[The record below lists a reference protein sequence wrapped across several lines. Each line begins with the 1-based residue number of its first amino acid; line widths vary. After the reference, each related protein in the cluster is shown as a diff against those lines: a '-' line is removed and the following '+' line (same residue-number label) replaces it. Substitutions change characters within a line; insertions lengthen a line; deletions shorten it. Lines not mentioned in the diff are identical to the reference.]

1 MRGGGVVGIGSYGVV
16 HYNSPIPC
24 NKSQTDNHLKGVISK
39 LMLKE
44 DAWEEYEQTKS
55 IHKKVKEL
63 VLEEY
68 FVFPTG
74 PPCPSNFINE
84 TTDLKVIDDRLKKYQ
99 IGIKNRIDDAI
110 KYPLDYSILHI
121 PYAGD
126 STLNHVNGLFLS
138 NDMNAMNTLK
148 DQIID
153 AFEYGLL
160 PLNQNRI
167 YHKDL
172 KLDNMVVLD
181 NQVKII
187 DWGLGLDMKAEEDKY
202 KNKNLMNISV
212 KIPGYVQYNAPL
224 SAPMIVSL
232 KGTYYD
238 NIAFA
243 NVINHIENKDGPT
256 HHYDHIIRIT
266 ELALKVLDIKKTVTQ
281 IIIDYE
287 NKLQKYRNRNRKF
300 FIEEYHRVVDIWGLV
315 IVFGDLLKMYENHL
329 SDNAKQKISEAVL
342 ELYTLESIEM
352 KDEQIKNILRMLRAI
367 DFTTKEPVQN
377 DHVFMFDNNAKVDVE
392 GLKEILNYK
401 SPPTP
406 IRENKKRLYST
417 TGTSLSKKDPNPPY
431 KKTRRGGRIK
441 QTEKRQRISKIR
453 KTKQDKKQKNRRSR
467 HRRNRR
473 SRR

>member
-1 MRGGGVVGIGSYGVV
+1 M
-16 HYNSPIPC
+16 
-24 NKSQTDNHLKGVISK
+24 
-39 LMLKE
+39 
-44 DAWEEYEQTKS
+44 
-55 IHKKVKEL
+55 
-63 VLEEY
+63 
-68 FVFPTG
+68 
-74 PPCPSNFINE
+74 
-84 TTDLKVIDDRLKKYQ
+84 
-99 IGIKNRIDDAI
+99 
-110 KYPLDYSILHI
+110 
-121 PYAGD
+121 
-126 STLNHVNGLFLS
+126 
-138 NDMNAMNTLK
+138 
-148 DQIID
+148 
-153 AFEYGLL
+153 
-160 PLNQNRI
+160 
-167 YHKDL
+167 
-172 KLDNMVVLD
+172 
-181 NQVKII
+181 
-187 DWGLGLDMKAEEDKY
+187 
-202 KNKNLMNISV
+202 
-212 KIPGYVQYNAPL
+212 
-224 SAPMIVSL
+224 
-232 KGTYYD
+232 
-238 NIAFA
+238 
-243 NVINHIENKDGPT
+243 INHIENKDGPT

-300 FIEEYHRVVDIWGLV
+300 FIEEYHRGVDIWGLV